1 MSVSLYSIAIIP
13 DADVV
18 RKVEACKN
26 QLKEAIGWYNA
37 VNSIAHITISE
48 FELNNEYALPNVK
61 EHIEKIARRQP
72 EVNVCFNELMK
83 FHHGTF
89 CVLPDEAS
97 KECVTKIITD
107 FHELPIKNTAK
118 NRLPHITI
126 GKGLSDKEM
135 YIAGELITRISLK
148 FKINSVVLR
157 KFNEELNHYDIVDEY
172 PFLNQPKD
180 MGIQQS
186 LF

>member
-1 MSVSLYSIAIIP
+1 
-13 DADVV
+13 
-18 RKVEACKN
+18 
-26 QLKEAIGWYNA
+26 
-37 VNSIAHITISE
+37 
-48 FELNNEYALPNVK
+48 
-61 EHIEKIARRQP
+61 
-72 EVNVCFNELMK
+72 
-83 FHHGTF
+83 
-89 CVLPDEAS
+89 
-97 KECVTKIITD
+97 
-107 FHELPIKNTAK
+107 
-118 NRLPHITI
+118 
-126 GKGLSDKEM
+126 M

>member
-18 RKVEACKN
+18 RKVEACKD

-37 VNSIAHITISE
+37 VNSIAHITVSE
-48 FELNNEYALPNVK
+48 FELSNEYALPNVK
-61 EHIEKIARRQP
+61 EHIEKIARRLP
-72 EVNVCFNELMK
+72 EISVCFNELMK

-89 CVLPDEAS
+89 CILPDEDS
-97 KECVTKIITD
+97 KTKVVKIITD

-148 FKINSVVLR
+148 FKIGSVVLR
-157 KFNEELNHYDIVDEY
+157 KYNEELNHYDIVDEY

>member
-18 RKVEACKN
+18 RKVEACKD

-37 VNSIAHITISE
+37 VNSIAHITVSE
-48 FELNNEYALPNVK
+48 FELNSELALPDII
-61 EHIEKIARRQP
+61 EHAAKIARRLP
-72 EVNVCFNELMK
+72 EISVCFNELMK

-89 CVLPDEAS
+89 CILPDEDS
-97 KECVTKIITD
+97 KTKVVKIITD

-118 NRLPHITI
+118 NRQPHITI